1 MGEEKKLTKKLL
13 LLPRPLILKRFL
25 LQAHSSHDHGH
36 DHDHSHDHGREH
48 SHGEKKEGE
57 EKKKTSPVSVAR
69 HDEAVSSVSIDIP
82 GSMDLEL
89 VNMWLGALLD
99 VRSEDLYRMKGI
111 LSVEGFPER
120 YVFQGVHA
128 LFSGEPAQPWLPNEE
143 RRSKM
148 VFIGRGLDP
157 ELLRAGFDECVV
169 GADGIA
175 KGRKKLAEKA
185 RAEERDFGEVVDV

>member
-1 MGEEKKLTKKLL
+1 
-13 LLPRPLILKRFL
+13 
-25 LQAHSSHDHGH
+25 
-36 DHDHSHDHGREH
+36 
-48 SHGEKKEGE
+48 
-57 EKKKTSPVSVAR
+57 
-69 HDEAVSSVSIDIP
+69 
-82 GSMDLEL
+82 MDLEL

-99 VRSEDLYRMKGI
+99 VRSEDVYRMKGI

-128 LFSGEPAQPWLPNEE
+128 LFSGEAAAPWRRGEE

-169 GADGIA
+169 AEDGVA
-175 KGRKKLAEKA
+175 KGRRKLAEHGRGA
-185 RAEERDFGEVVDV
+185 GERGEESGVVDV